1 MSSINYWI
9 PYYIKVSLKMLRT
22 ITKKMP
28 QIAKKKLRM
37 PEIAKNGRTIA
48 EN

>member
-1 MSSINYWI
+1 
-9 PYYIKVSLKMLRT
+9 MLRT

-28 QIAKKKLRM
+28 QIAKKELRM
-37 PEIAKNGRTIA
+37 PEIAKNGRTMP